1 MIEMQIRKFEDG
13 HVRLIDIEEFLK
25 KMIEKKVIAKRDK
38 LFYRKNPENLCK
50 IMNRRD
56 KRFGIRYTVLK

>member
-38 LFYRKNPENLCK
+38 LFYRKNPENLCEM
-50 IMNRRD
+50 MNRRD